1 MRNLSKTFSPS
12 TLATISKLIAKS
24 LKMDGAL
31 KVYETCSLSI
41 FPSFRENS
49 LIFISSD
56 VT

>member
-1 MRNLSKTFSPS
+1 MRNLSKIFSPS
-12 TLATISKLIAKS
+12 TLATISQLIAKS